1 MEESMNAVIEQLR
14 GVKKQLQVFNFLLIQ
29 LPLLL
34 LKLYG
39 IVTWSWV
46 VVALPIIAIVGT
58 FGIMLLAIAV
68 VGLFSYKKETE

>member
-46 VVALPIIAIVGT
+46 VAALPAIAVVGT
-58 FGIMLLAIAV
+58 FGIMLLAIVV
-68 VGLFSYKKETE
+68 VGLFSSKKETE

>member
-39 IVTWSWV
+39 IVAWSWV
-46 VVALPIIAIVGT
+46 VVALPIIAIVST

>member
-1 MEESMNAVIEQLR
+1 MEESMNAVVEQLI

-58 FGIMLLAIAV
+58 FVIMLLAIAV

>member
-39 IVTWSWV
+39 IVTWPWV

-58 FGIMLLAIAV
+58 FGIMLLAIVV
-68 VGLFSYKKETE
+68 VGLFSSKKETE

>member
-1 MEESMNAVIEQLR
+1 MEESMNAVVEQLI

-39 IVTWSWV
+39 IVAWSWV

-58 FGIMLLAIAV
+58 FVIMLLAIAV

>member
-1 MEESMNAVIEQLR
+1 MEESMNAVVEQLI

-39 IVTWSWV
+39 IVAWSWV

>member
-1 MEESMNAVIEQLR
+1 MEESMNAVVEQLR

-68 VGLFSYKKETE
+68 VDLFSYKKETE

>member
-1 MEESMNAVIEQLR
+1 MEESMNAVVEQLI